1 MNTTNRTVGTIEEA
15 LMLAQP
21 HELLAAFVPSFNDLT
36 GQLDELSQERDELE
50 IQVAAAATTQAA
62 LLARIDDLERENA
75 SCREAARKTE
85 KIGNDS
91 IALQTEKARLQEQLN
106 QLQQV
111 ISSYGGVNGIDKLKE
126 QNKRLKSAGAEKDA
140 RISQLERDNSKVR
153 HDLTTAQ
160 RQSIEAHTKIDL
172 LQRQLAHDTGSGLYH
187 NGEHHLIIWPQK
199 TKMERP
205 DGTVLESRALL
216 YMHQSGRA
224 AMVTYND
231 QDGTALC
238 ASPKGG
244 LKPSKEVM
252 EFAHNWLFKVN
263 SLQGGIVHESDM
275 VPVDFNGY
283 ATEQERAAA

>member
-1 MNTTNRTVGTIEEA
+1 MSPTNRTVEA
-15 LMLAQP
+15 LENAQP
-21 HELLAAFVPSFNDLT
+21 HDLLSAFVVRFNDMSS
-36 GQLDELSQERDELE
+36 QLDEVSQERDELE
-50 IQVAAAATTQAA
+50 IQVAAAATSQAA
-62 LLARIDDLERENA
+62 LLARIADLEQENER
-75 SCREAARKTE
+75 CCDAARKAE
-85 KIGNDS
+85 KIGNQVG
-91 IALQTEKARLQEQLN
+91 ALLVEKTRLQEQLN

-111 ISSYGGVNGIDKLKE
+111 IATYGGVNGIDKLKE
-126 QNKRLKSAGAEKDA
+126 QNKRLKSGNAEKDA
-140 RISQLERDNSKVR
+140 RISQLERDNSKAR

-205 DGTVLESRALL
+205 DGTALESRALL

-283 ATEQERAAA
+283 ASEQAA

>member
-1 MNTTNRTVGTIEEA
+1 MSPTNRTVEA
-15 LMLAQP
+15 LENAQP
-21 HELLAAFVPSFNDLT
+21 HDLLSAFVVRFNDMSS
-36 GQLDELSQERDELE
+36 QLDEVSEERDELE
-50 IQVAAAATTQAA
+50 IQVAAAATSQAA
-62 LLARIDDLERENA
+62 LLARIADLEQENER
-75 SCREAARKTE
+75 CCDAARKAE
-85 KIGNDS
+85 KIGNQVG
-91 IALQTEKARLQEQLN
+91 ALLVEKTRLQEQLN

-111 ISSYGGVNGIDKLKE
+111 IATYGGVNGIDKLKE
-126 QNKRLKSAGAEKDA
+126 QNKRLKSGNAEKDA

-199 TKMERP
+199 TKFQRP
-205 DGTVLESRALL
+205 DGTTFESRSLL
-216 YMHQSGRA
+216 YMHQSGRGA
-224 AMVTYND
+224 LFTYSEEG
-231 QDGTALC
+231 GTVFA
-238 ASPKGG
+238 ASPKPG
-244 LKPSKEVM
+244 LKPTREVQ

-283 ATEQERAAA
+283 ASEQAA

>member
-36 GQLDELSQERDELE
+36 DQLDEVSQERDELD
-50 IQVAAAATTQAA
+50 IQLAAKHSQ
-62 LLARIDDLERENA
+62 LLDAQSRIADLEQENE
-75 SCREAARKTE
+75 SCREAARKAE
-85 KIGNDS
+85 KIGKDS
-91 IALQTEKARLQEQLN
+91 IALQTEKARLQEHLA

-111 ISSYGGVNGIDKLKE
+111 LASYGGVAGLKKLKE
-126 QNKRLKSAGAEKDA
+126 QVKRLQDGNADKEA
-140 RISQLERDNSKVR
+140 RLRQLQQDNSKYR
-153 HDLTTAQ
+153 HDLTATQ
-160 RQSIEAHTKIDL
+160 RQTIEAHTKIDL

-199 TKMERP
+199 TKFQRP
-205 DGTVLESRALL
+205 DGTTFESRSLL
-216 YMHQSGRA
+216 YMHQSGRGA
-224 AMVTYND
+224 LFTYSEEG
-231 QDGTALC
+231 GTVFA
-238 ASPKGG
+238 ASPKPG
-244 LKPSKEVM
+244 LKPTREVQ

-283 ATEQERAAA
+283 ASEQAA

>member
-62 LLARIDDLERENA
+62 LLARIADLEQENER
-75 SCREAARKTE
+75 CCEAARKAE
-85 KIGNDS
+85 KIGNQAG
-91 IALQTEKARLQEQLN
+91 ALLVEKTRLQEQLN

-111 ISSYGGVNGIDKLKE
+111 IATYGGVNGIDKLKE
-126 QNKRLKSAGAEKDA
+126 QNKRLKSGNAEKDA
-140 RISQLERDNSKVR
+140 RISQLERDNSKAR

-160 RQSIEAHTKIDL
+160 RQSIEAHAKIDL

-199 TKMERP
+199 TKFQRP
-205 DGTVLESRALL
+205 DGSTFESRSLL
-216 YMHQSGRA
+216 YMHQSGRGA
-224 AMVTYND
+224 LFTYSEES
-231 QDGTALC
+231 GTMFAP
-238 ASPKGG
+238 SPKPG
-244 LKPSKEVM
+244 LKPSKEVQ

>member
-36 GQLDELSQERDELE
+36 DQLDEVSQERDELD
-50 IQVAAAATTQAA
+50 IQLAAKHSQ
-62 LLARIDDLERENA
+62 LLDAQSRIADLEQENE
-75 SCREAARKTE
+75 SCREAARKAE
-85 KIGNDS
+85 KIGKDS
-91 IALQTEKARLQEQLN
+91 IALQTEKARLQEQLA

-111 ISSYGGVNGIDKLKE
+111 LASYGGVAGLKKLKE
-126 QNKRLKSAGAEKDA
+126 QVKRLQDGNADKEA
-140 RISQLERDNSKVR
+140 RLRQLHQDNSKYR
-153 HDLTTAQ
+153 HDLTATQ
-160 RQSIEAHTKIDL
+160 RQTIEAHTKIDL

-199 TKMERP
+199 AKFQRP
-205 DGTVLESRALL
+205 DGTTFESRSLL
-216 YMHQSGRA
+216 YMHQSGRGA
-224 AMVTYND
+224 LFTYSEEG
-231 QDGTALC
+231 GTVFA
-238 ASPKGG
+238 ASPKPG
-244 LKPSKEVM
+244 LKPTREVQ

-283 ATEQERAAA
+283 ASEQAA

>member
-1 MNTTNRTVGTIEEA
+1 MSPTNRIVETLE
-15 LMLAQP
+15 LAQP
-21 HELLAAFVPSFNDLT
+21 HDLLSAFVVRFNDMSS
-36 GQLDELSQERDELE
+36 QLDEVSQERDELE
-50 IQVAAAATTQAA
+50 IQVAAAATSQAA
-62 LLARIDDLERENA
+62 LLARIADLEQENER
-75 SCREAARKTE
+75 CCDAARKAE
-85 KIGNDS
+85 KIGNQVG
-91 IALQTEKARLQEQLN
+91 ALLVEKTRLQEQLN

-111 ISSYGGVNGIDKLKE
+111 IATYGGVNGIDKLKE
-126 QNKRLKSAGAEKDA
+126 QNKRLKSGNTEKDA
-140 RISQLERDNSKVR
+140 RISQLERDNSKAR

>member
-1 MNTTNRTVGTIEEA
+1 MSTTNRTVGTIEEA
-15 LMLAQP
+15 LKLAQP
-21 HELLAAFVPSFNDLT
+21 HELLAAFVSSFNDL
-36 GQLDELSQERDELE
+36 GHQLDEVSQERDELE
-50 IQVAAAATTQAA
+50 IQVAAAATSQAA
-62 LLARIDDLERENA
+62 LLARIADLEQENER
-75 SCREAARKTE
+75 CCDAARKAE
-85 KIGNDS
+85 KFGNQAG
-91 IALQTEKARLQEQLN
+91 ALLVEKTRLQEQLN

-111 ISSYGGVNGIDKLKE
+111 IATYGGVNGIDKLKE
-126 QNKRLKSAGAEKDA
+126 QNKRLKSGNTEKDA

-199 TKMERP
+199 TKFQRP
-205 DGTVLESRALL
+205 DGTTFESRSLL
-216 YMHQSGRA
+216 YMHQSGRGA
-224 AMVTYND
+224 LFTYSEEG
-231 QDGTALC
+231 GTVFA
-238 ASPKGG
+238 ASPKPG
-244 LKPSKEVM
+244 LKPTREVQ

-283 ATEQERAAA
+283 ASEQAA

>member
-1 MNTTNRTVGTIEEA
+1 MSTTNRTVEA
-15 LMLAQP
+15 LEEVLKTAQP
-21 HELLAAFVPSFNDLT
+21 HELLSAFVVRFNDLSD
-36 GQLDELSQERDELE
+36 QLDEVSQERDELS
-50 IQVAAAATTQAA
+50 IQTAGQHAKTLDLQ
-62 LLARIDDLERENA
+62 ARIDDLERENA
-75 SCREAARKTE
+75 SCREAARKAE
-85 KIGNDS
+85 RVGNES

-199 TKMERP
+199 TKFQRP
-205 DGTVLESRALL
+205 DGSTFEARSLL
-216 YMHQSGRA
+216 YMHQSGRGGLF
-224 AMVTYND
+224 TYSEEG
-231 QDGTALC
+231 GTVFA
-238 ASPKGG
+238 ASPKPG
-244 LKPSKEVM
+244 LKPSKEVQ

-263 SLQGGIVHESDM
+263 SLQGGVVCESDM

>member
-1 MNTTNRTVGTIEEA
+1 MSPTNRTVEA
-15 LMLAQP
+15 LENAQP
-21 HELLAAFVPSFNDLT
+21 HDLLSAFVVRFNDMSS
-36 GQLDELSQERDELE
+36 QLDEVSQERDELE
-50 IQVAAAATTQAA
+50 IQVAAAATSQAA
-62 LLARIDDLERENA
+62 LLARIADLEQENER
-75 SCREAARKTE
+75 CCDAARKAE
-85 KIGNDS
+85 KIGNQVG
-91 IALQTEKARLQEQLN
+91 ALLVEKTRLQEQLN

-111 ISSYGGVNGIDKLKE
+111 IATYGGVNGIDKLKE
-126 QNKRLKSAGAEKDA
+126 QNKRLKSGNAEKDA

-199 TKMERP
+199 TKFQRP
-205 DGTVLESRALL
+205 DGTTFESRSLL

-224 AMVTYND
+224 ALFTYSEEG
-231 QDGTALC
+231 GTVFA
-238 ASPKGG
+238 ASPKPG
-244 LKPSKEVM
+244 LKPSKEVH

-283 ATEQERAAA
+283 ASEQAA

>member
-36 GQLDELSQERDELE
+36 GQLDEVSQERDELD
-50 IQVAAAATTQAA
+50 IQLAAKHSQ
-62 LLARIDDLERENA
+62 LLDAQSRIADLEQENE
-75 SCREAARKTE
+75 SCREAARKAE
-85 KIGNDS
+85 KIGKDS
-91 IALQTEKARLQEQLN
+91 IALQTEKARLQEQLA

-111 ISSYGGVNGIDKLKE
+111 LASYGGVAGLKKLKE
-126 QNKRLKSAGAEKDA
+126 QVKRLQDGNADKEA
-140 RISQLERDNSKVR
+140 RLRQLQQDNSKYR
-153 HDLTTAQ
+153 HDLTATQ
-160 RQSIEAHTKIDL
+160 RQTIEAHTKIDL

-199 TKMERP
+199 TKFQRP
-205 DGTVLESRALL
+205 DGTTFESRSLL
-216 YMHQSGRA
+216 YMHQSGRGA
-224 AMVTYND
+224 LFTYSEEG
-231 QDGTALC
+231 GTVFA
-238 ASPKGG
+238 ASPKPG
-244 LKPSKEVM
+244 LKPTREVQ

-283 ATEQERAAA
+283 ASEQAA